1 MRASFIGTLLLL
13 VGTACPAPPDG
24 RSACYFQAED
34 DPRWTDD
41 LIVVLPSSVRPSVS
55 VLRTLSKSRSLATLS
70 VTSVS
75 I

>member
-41 LIVVLPSSVRPSVS
+41 LDELKDVPASAFQAIEPGAFFP
-55 VLRTLSKSRSLATLS
+55 
-70 VTSVS
+70 
-75 I
+75 